1 MTLFKI
7 LNTPSLF
14 FNLNFS
20 EREGLHS
27 DETWDL
33 RRSVDEKDGN
43 RPWTFSD
50 LLKFFKGAR
59 RRRKNNKKVN
69 GDQEK
74 GAWAKRMTQRQG
86 VLSLSY
92 LEFGLNFL
100 WLIAKKEFICCLWGQ
115 LGEEKVV
122 VRMSQ
127 LKLLFLCCLF
137 ILQLCEWLNTP
148 RLRTLYHKL
157 IRITSPI
164 HYQQQQNSN
173 FVTALPWN
181 PSSPHQ
187 TRGVLITF

>member
-137 ILQLCEWLNTP
+137 ILQLCEW
-148 RLRTLYHKL
+148 
-157 IRITSPI
+157 
-164 HYQQQQNSN
+164 SN
-173 FVTALPWN
+173 ILKSSSI
-181 PSSPHQ
+181 PSSLPHQ
-187 TRGVLITF
+187 TNNNINNNNITMLPQHCTKTPSQLIRQGAG